1 MRFILS
7 HILSFSL
14 IFQFSA
20 SAFAD
25 VKLQREHVAQ
35 YLQSA
40 GFNNKGK
47 TYKDLDL
54 FLSVHLPENT
64 YNLYKNDLKKMGNKP
79 LPKISFS
86 TIKNGEGVDAVKLI
100 LTEDKKTHVI
110 ELNPN
115 YLQSMNETAIR
126 ADGVALSLA
135 DLIDPKKIG
144 AKYLAKYPNKS
155 SVSSD
160 PFNNPYADNSSFGGN
175 FLIPDKAYWARL
187 SPEQKAKFIIEL
199 RKLWIAS
206 QKVREVFAKN
216 KTASLEKSAPSLEKF
231 EAFLQLLI
239 ERADAQAVMGGKAK
253 EQKKPSS
260 SNNGNNAAS
269 ATPAQ
274 KTPPATLQPS
284 ASAKATDYGG
294 ASPST
299 LLIATSGK
307 GYCINRG
314 YIGKTSN
321 SLCRHPSTL
330 SDAEIK
336 NDPLLQQQK
345 ASALSTCSS
354 SEGLACNPSI
364 YMGSRGNICTASTAG
379 YGKKA
384 THFSGECESNSPLY
398 PPSERF
404 GAELDEQLRMNP
416 GAIDP
421 KLLGDL
427 QESLLN
433 KLRAKDGMTKSDGSP
448 DTEGMAAMK
457 KFTEDFI
464 KNKSGF
470 KDDDSFFNVVN
481 AFYNDINQD
490 LQVCQAMFKSESTYK
505 KASGKKAGQKSIDA
519 SEQLGACQA
528 LLVRKLSFDIGLG
541 QLCPQVFAKEGR
553 TNSELSSITTKA
565 AYSKESG
572 SCLKANVSPIQA
584 LPVEVKEKP
593 IVTIDCENNKCHT
606 PTQVPPLTPEEQ
618 KKEEE
623 AGFCTKH
630 MMLCLGGAALAG
642 SLLGY
647 LLAKDNNK
655 NTKCGPGTTPSGNS
669 CIKSFVCEN
678 GSVNVSGNC
687 IKTGICT
694 GDAIMV
700 NNKCTYNCPP
710 GMAATPKGCAI
721 QYVCPG
727 TGIAVTNLNDCTE
740 GGTGSGG
747 GSVGGTAPV
756 TQ

>member
-14 IFQFSA
+14 VFQMSA

-25 VKLQREHVAQ
+25 VKRQKEHIAQ

-40 GFNNKGK
+40 GFNGKGK

-64 YNLYKNDLKKMGNKP
+64 YNLYKNDIKKMGSKP

-100 LTEDKKTHVI
+100 LTENKKTHVI

-115 YLQSMNETAIR
+115 DLQSMSETAVR

-135 DLIDPKKIG
+135 DLIDPKKIET
-144 AKYLAKYPNKS
+144 KYLAKYPNKS
-155 SVSSD
+155 SLSSD

-175 FLIPDKAYWARL
+175 FLIPDKAYWAKL
-187 SPEQKAKFIIEL
+187 SPEQKANFIIEL

-216 KTASLEKSAPSLEKF
+216 KSASADKSVPTVEKL

-239 ERADAQAVMGGKAK
+239 ERADAQAAIGV
-253 EQKKPSS
+253 KKNAPKKVEN
-260 SNNGNNAAS
+260 SNEPKP
-269 ATPAQ
+269 TPVVSEAQ
-274 KTPPATLQPS
+274 KTTPA
-284 ASAKATDYGG
+284 ASQKTTDYGG
-294 ASPST
+294 ASKSN

-314 YIGKTSN
+314 FIGKTSN

-330 SDAEIK
+330 SDTEIK

-345 ASALSTCSS
+345 ASALSSCSS
-354 SEGLACNPSI
+354 SEGVACNPNI
-364 YMGSRGNICTASTAG
+364 YIGPNGTNICTPSSPG

-384 THFSGECESNSPLY
+384 SHFSGECESNSPLY
-398 PPSERF
+398 PPSDRF
-404 GAELDEQLRMNP
+404 GAELDEKLRMNP

-433 KLRAKDGMTKSDGSP
+433 KLRAKDGMTKADGSP
-448 DTEGMAAMK
+448 NTEDMAAMK
-457 KFTEDFI
+457 KLTEDFI
-464 KNKSGF
+464 KYKSGF

-481 AFYNDINQD
+481 TFYNDINQD
-490 LQVCQAMFKSESTYK
+490 LQVCQAMFKNESTYT
-505 KASGKKAGQKSIDA
+505 KASGKKAGQKNIDA

-541 QLCPQVFAKEGR
+541 QLCPQVFAKQGR

-565 AYSKESG
+565 TYSKEKNG
-572 SCLKANVSPIQA
+572 SCLKANVTPPQPTPI
-584 LPVEVKEKP
+584 EVNQKP
-593 IVTIDCENNKCHT
+593 IVTIDCTTKPCHT
-606 PTQVPPLTPEEQ
+606 PTQVPPITAENQKQEEQ
-618 KKEEE
+618 S
-623 AGFCTKH
+623 GFCTNH
-630 MMLCLGGAALAG
+630 LMLCIGGAALAG
-642 SLLGY
+642 GLLGY
-647 LLAKDNNK
+647 LLAKDNK
-655 NTKCGPGTTPSGNS
+655 KGSKCPAGTVSSGNT

-687 IKTGICT
+687 IKTGVCPT
-694 GDAIMV
+694 GALMV
-700 NNKCTYNCPP
+700 NGKCEYSCPA
-710 GMAATPKGCAI
+710 GMVKTASGCAI
-721 QYVCPG
+721 QYICPG
-727 TGIAVTNLNDCTE
+727 TGTAVTNLDSCTE
-740 GGTGSGG
+740 GGSGSGG